1 MRTILVTGLVWWM
14 VLLLAGCS
22 RCAMPGAER
31 DTARSQAVLK
41 AIGDDAGEAA
51 KILDAAQKKAAEAER
66 EVGAAIDTVRAV
78 PEAKSLVGRLDDTRA
93 TISREVVPRLDQA
106 LRRVE
111 AIRQRVPEAAA
122 LVSDQAAL
130 VAERDRWQKEAAS
143 QKERADSAARKW
155 LLLTAAGGFAGI
167 LAGGALFVWLSRKAG
182 LTVGLASLAV
192 FAVSIA
198 LYRWFEWFAWGG
210 LVLIGLAIVALGY
223 GLWRNRHAF
232 KTVVLGGQNLKQTLA
247 DGVQY
252 TKDEVRRLFNSV
264 HAAAQEDAGGGVSG
278 MVAAVK
284 DGEAT

>member
-1 MRTILVTGLVWWM
+1 MRRILVTGLVWW
-14 VLLLAGCS
+14 VALFLSGCG
-22 RCAMPGAER
+22 RCVVPGAGR
-31 DTARSQAVLK
+31 DAARGQALVK
-41 AIGDDAGEAA
+41 AIGDDAEKAA
-51 KILDAAQKKAAEAER
+51 ALLGAAQKKAAEAER
-66 EVGAAIDTVRAV
+66 EIGAAADAMRAV

-93 TISREVVPRLDQA
+93 ALGREVVPRLDQA

-111 AIRQRVPEAAA
+111 AIRERMPEAAA

-130 VAERDRWQKEAAS
+130 AADRDRWQKEAARE
-143 QKERADSAARKW
+143 KERADSAARKW

-182 LTVGLASLAV
+182 LAVGLGSLAV

-210 LVLIGLAIVALGY
+210 LALIGLAIVALGY
-223 GLWRNRHAF
+223 GLWRNRNAF
-232 KTVVLGGQNLKQTLA
+232 KTVVLGGENVKKALA

-252 TKDEVRRLFNSV
+252 TKDEVRKLFNSV
-264 HAAAQEDAGGGVSG
+264 HAAAQEDAGGDVTE

-284 DGEAT
+284 DAEGT